1 MRRLA
6 LLGLA
11 ALALAGCGGGDEG
24 AMSPGAGTTTSTQA
38 GGIVALDNV
47 LALAS
52 DFRADEGKTR
62 VLLVFSP
69 T

>member
-6 LLGLA
+6 LVGLA
-11 ALALAGCGGGDEG
+11 ALALAGCGGGSDEG
-24 AMSPGAGTTTSTQA
+24 AMGAKAPTTAQA
-38 GGIVALDNV
+38 GGIVELDNV
-47 LALAS
+47 LALAA
-52 DFRADEGKTR
+52 DFRKDEGRTR

>member
-6 LLGLA
+6 PVLLV
-11 ALALAGCGGGDEG
+11 ALALAGCGGGADD
-24 AMSPGAGTTTSTQA
+24 AAPAQVKAGDA
-38 GGIVALDNV
+38 IVELDNV

-62 VLLVFSP
+62 VLLLFSP